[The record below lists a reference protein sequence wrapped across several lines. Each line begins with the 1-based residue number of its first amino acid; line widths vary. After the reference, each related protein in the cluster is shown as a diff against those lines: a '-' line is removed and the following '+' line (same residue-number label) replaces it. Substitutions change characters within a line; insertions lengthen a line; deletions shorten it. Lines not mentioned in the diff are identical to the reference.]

1 MKPSLQMQP
10 LKNLMHSLLMRFAA
24 LALAVFACATV
35 HAGQAHVAV
44 ASNFA
49 APMKQLATQF
59 EQVTGHTLTLSSG
72 ATGKF
77 YAQIKHGAPFD
88 VLLAA
93 DDETP
98 ARLLREGDAVQR
110 QTYAIGRLALWSD
123 RPELIDGSDAVLRQ
137 NRFQRLAIANSK
149 LAPYGLA
156 AAEVLTRLK
165 LFDSVQDKFVIG
177 ENIAQTYQFVASGN
191 AELGFVA
198 LSQIMQDGKLTG
210 GSVWR
215 VPATLHSPI
224 RQDAALLKR
233 GEHNAAARALL
244 DYLNS
249 PSAVAI
255 IRSYGYER

>member
-1 MKPSLQMQP
+1 MKHQFMFHCL
-10 LKNLMHSLLMRFAA
+10 HIALLFALPPA
-24 LALAVFACATV
+24 LA

-49 APMKQLATQF
+49 APMKQLVTQF
-59 EQVTGHTLTLSSG
+59 EQASGHTLVLSSG

-123 RPELIDGSDAVLRQ
+123 RPELIDGSDTVLRQ

-177 ENIAQTYQFVASGN
+177 ENITQTYQFVASGN

-244 DYLNS
+244 DYLHS

>member
-1 MKPSLQMQP
+1 MRHQFTFCCF
-10 LKNLMHSLLMRFAA
+10 HIALLFALPPA
-24 LALAVFACATV
+24 LA
-35 HAGQAHVAV
+35 HAGHAHVAV

-59 EQVTGHTLTLSSG
+59 EQASGHTLTLSSG

-98 ARLLREGDAVQR
+98 ARLLREGDAIQS
-110 QTYAIGRLALWSD
+110 QTYAIGRLALWSE
-123 RPELIDGSDAVLRQ
+123 RPGFVDGSDTVLRQ

-149 LAPYGLA
+149 LAPYGSA
-156 AAEVLTRLK
+156 AVEVLTKLK
-165 LFDSVQDKFVIG
+165 LLDNVQDKFVIG

-198 LSQIMQDGKLTG
+198 LSQVMQEGKLSS

-215 VPATLHSPI
+215 VPASLHTPI

-244 DYLNS
+244 DYLNT
-249 PSAVAI
+249 PAALAI